1 MAKASTIMLIIAI
14 ACWAVAATGVGF
26 MGLGQMKMMEYETIR
41 QENIES
47 KVAWLNTNTT
57 RFFNDETFKIEDR
70 VQMLKD
76 FHAFSLN
83 DSATFE
89 SYSDSL
95 NKISLHYYADAVNYF
110 SIGIIVAAFAAL
122 AGCVIYSIRL

>member
-1 MAKASTIMLIIAI
+1 
-14 ACWAVAATGVGF
+14 